1 MKILIEYFDENIDS
15 RDKKYY
21 LSNKSKSLEF
31 TNLVTAKKEFNI
43 LKLSKLSSEL
53 IRLIEYHNDESDLTR
68 KPCIIISS
76 LK

>member
-15 RDKKYY
+15 IDKKYY